1 MKRSID
7 TVERDFSFLKK
18 EWPALRVAWAV
29 LALFVLAGFLGLF
42 GGGIFSNRVTDTPLG
57 RIEYERFL
65 RHSTASR
72 IVIESM
78 QPLRDSSIYLNR
90 SYLKQV
96 RIDQIDPRP
105 VSTEL
110 HGERIRFK
118 FSTGSSG
125 PIILHIIPYQG
136 SGSQVLEVGW
146 DGRNE
151 VLNQF
156 IYF

>member
-1 MKRSID
+1 MKRSIEI
-7 TVERDFSFLKK
+7 VERDFSFLKK
-18 EWPALRVAWAV
+18 EWPTLRVAWGL
-29 LALFVLAGFLGLF
+29 LALFVLAGLLGFF
-42 GGGIFSNRVTDTPLG
+42 GGGILSDRKIDTSLG

-72 IVIESM
+72 VVIESG
-78 QPLRDSSIYLNR
+78 QPLSDSSIYINR

-96 RIDQIDPRP
+96 RIDQIAPRP

-110 HGERIRFK
+110 IGEKIRFK
-118 FSTGSSG
+118 FATQSSG

-136 SGSQVLEVGW
+136 SGAQILEVGW
-146 DGRNE
+146 GGKNE